1 MAGQNEAR
9 LAASLA
15 RLHERTVALD
25 PAACGLG
32 LGLSDEKVGFT
43 RRQDAKEPSGMGAGG
58 LTGACDALLALAGLL
73 LGDLEVRGGKL
84 GGSQLSLLRGLDLCL
99 LLLDAALDGVI
110 VGDGQDLDL
119 VVAQDA
125 HLLEDDGSVACVE
138 DPVVGV
144 LPAALRREGL
154 APASLE
160 RVDER
165 LAVAARA
172 AVDLDHIATV
182 LPVLE
187 EDRDGEAVGDAALV
201 GQKPVE
207 PPEGVL
213 HDVLGVRLHAVVHA
227 VVATQVVETQE
238 KLRVRRLFGRVDAVD
253 LVEAAHDGIGA
264 VRACADRSGNCG
276 NRAGRKDG

>member
-1 MAGQNEAR
+1 MFGF
-9 LAASLA
+9 
-15 RLHERTVALD
+15 
-25 PAACGLG
+25 G
-32 LGLSDEKVGFT
+32 LGLSDENVGFA
-43 RRQDAKEPSGMGAGG
+43 RRQDAEEPSDMGAGG

-84 GGSQLSLLRGLDLCL
+84 GGGQLSLLRGLSLRL

-138 DPVVGV
+138 DPIVGV
-144 LPAALRREGL
+144 LPAALRRKRL
-154 APASLE
+154 APAALE

-172 AVDLDHIATV
+172 AVDLDHVATV

-227 VVATQVVETQE
+227 VVAAQVVETQE

-264 VRACADRSGNCG
+264 VRACTDRSGNRG
-276 NRAGRKDG
+276 NRAGREDG